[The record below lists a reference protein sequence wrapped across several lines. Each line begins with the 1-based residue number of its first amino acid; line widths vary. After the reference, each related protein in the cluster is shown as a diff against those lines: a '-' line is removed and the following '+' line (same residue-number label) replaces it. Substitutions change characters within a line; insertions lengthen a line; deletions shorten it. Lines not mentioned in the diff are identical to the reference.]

1 MGGGDPRAA
10 PELHTFLSLVEDRGA
25 RVVPTD
31 LIFISVGLAAALMNA
46 LLGHDSRAG
55 YRRRRSG
62 LRWAG
67 GRKVEAGFPKRILCL
82 DNVVVRADLVS
93 VQVDRG
99 SKYRTRQACL

>member
-62 LRWAG
+62 LRWRVG
-67 GRKVEAGFPKRILCL
+67 GKLRPGFLSGYC
-82 DNVVVRADLVS
+82 V
-93 VQVDRG
+93 
-99 SKYRTRQACL
+99 